1 MFDVFYIEKATGIFP
16 HEQKVSSIEE
26 AQSLSRTRFC
36 WVVNYLC
43 DYTGWDFLY
52 EPVPWQAHQRHAWRS
67 QWQMDSGTYLVPKI
81 WDGVETNYH
90 SDCEIKRL
98 PHYEGWILPDTI
110 DSESVDYSWHPNP
123 IDPPYIYHFPSQHQV
138 ASGLVHIVPGAADI
152 KLIDPFIVTALP
164 DRNNPNWQVHEQI
177 AEDEWDWSWHSN
189 PLEPAYIYQ
198 WGNQWNP
205 AQYKASVQYTVP
217 GATDVKYMDE
227 YTRRLP
233 QPELYECNLPVTE
246 FDFSWEPNPFDPP
259 FHYIFGNQW
268 NPAVIEPTAVYT
280 VPGATVVKYI
290 DDIVAVVAPEM
301 HKWEILDDIVNFD
314 YSWRPSPKDPPYIYV
329 FGNQW
334 LTPEQ
339 RPALRYVVEGATTI
353 KYMDEPK
360 AFRKPNTELFVTHTE
375 CNFDYSWEPDPGS
388 PPYNYVFG
396 NQWWPAEVMPT
407 VEYRMVGATE
417 TKFMSEPAAN
427 LKETV
432 ANWVFTSL
440 SFEFDT
446 SWCPDPGDPP
456 YIYVFGNQWHPA
468 ETMPTIEYHVPGAT
482 ERKFMSEPVAKLTAN
497 RDHWTIPEEVIADNV
512 DFSWCPD
519 PGSPP
524 FVYHF
529 GTEYQT
535 SVNLTYTVP
544 GATEIKFAGDI
555 PTIQKEK
562 SAVAV
567 LDIFY
572 MDRSN
577 AMSQTRFLQLQ
588 ERYPHIQKIRY
599 VNSIKDT
606 IQRCL
611 SKTKNNKFWVIGSEN
626 NYTDFDFSWHS
637 QPWQS
642 SMTHVFGSQW
652 NKWSDTFLINR
663 WEFERHASW
672 AKDIEEFP
680 NLNFVGNQQVVAPS
694 DSTDIYVID
703 FGNTESKQT
712 IEYLQSRYRV
722 VRTARYFDNYF
733 DTLKR
738 LIADVQEQHIWIVAS
753 ICDYNRFDFSWQPEA
768 WQRDMLHVFPSGLQ
782 KFGDTFYASVPA
794 LQAQINSIKFLH
806 EFETV
811 NYCNDQKVTRW
822 RMPVIEHTNDTHV
835 DAVMSSNFAGPFAL
849 FTNTSTI
856 PRDLAEIN
864 LWEEK
869 TKTITPLDS
878 GAGSVVVPK
887 NAIPY
892 IKTQLY
898 DYPYVD
904 RSWKHINNN
913 APLDIIFISNGEK
926 VADENWKRLEWSFT
940 NQRRNNLKRID
951 GINGR
956 VASQHAAATA
966 STTPWYFL
974 VPAKLAISSSFDWQW
989 QPDRMQQPKHYIFH
1003 AKNIV
1008 NGLEYGHMAMVA
1020 YNKNLVLETTGE
1032 GLDFTLDKEHEVVP
1046 MSSGISTYHYDS
1058 WMCWRTAFR
1067 EVVKLRHSMPDVEN
1081 EYRISK
1087 WLTTQADLFDNEFA
1101 KWSVWGAEDAL
1112 EYYDQVNGDFDQLKK
1127 TYEWQWLAS
1136 YAFVKRGLTSKD

>member
-1 MFDVFYIEKATGIFP
+1 M
-16 HEQKVSSIEE
+16 
-26 AQSLSRTRFC
+26 
-36 WVVNYLC
+36 VNYLC
-43 DYTGWDFLY
+43 DYTEWDFLY

-67 QWQMDSGTYLVPKI
+67 QWQMDSGTYLVPKN
-81 WDGVETNYH
+81 WNGLETNYH
-90 SDCEIKRL
+90 ADIEITRL
-98 PHYEGWILPDTI
+98 PNYEGWVLPDTI
-110 DSESVDYSWHPNP
+110 DIDSVDYSWHPNP
-123 IDPPYIYHFPSQHQV
+123 LDPPYIYHFPSQHQP
-138 ASGLVHIVPGAADI
+138 ASGLVYTVPGAGDI
-152 KLIDPFIVTALP
+152 KLVDPFTVTALP
-164 DRNNPNWQVHEQI
+164 DKNNSRWEICEHIN
-177 AEDEWDWSWHSN
+177 EDAWDWSWHPN

-205 AQYKASVQYTVP
+205 AEYKASVRYCVP
-217 GATDVKYMDE
+217 GATEVKYME
-227 YTRRLP
+227 QRSQRLP
-233 QPELYECNLPVTE
+233 HPELFRFNIAVAD
-246 FDFSWEPNPFDPP
+246 FDYSWEPNPFDPP
-259 FHYIFGNQW
+259 LTYVFGNQW
-268 NPAVIEPTAVYT
+268 NPAVLEPTVVYT
-280 VPGATVVKYI
+280 VAGATEIKYI
-290 DDIVAVVAPEM
+290 DDLVAQAAPDM
-301 HKWEILDDIVNFD
+301 SKWEILDDIKEFD
-314 YSWRPSPKDPPYIYV
+314 YSWRPNPTEPPYVYI

-334 LTPEQ
+334 LAPEQ
-339 RPALRYVVEGATTI
+339 RPAVSLAVNGANSI
-353 KYMDEPK
+353 KYMDAPVAVRHGRPEK
-360 AFRKPNTELFVTHTE
+360 FTTHYDGIE
-375 CNFDYSWEPDPGS
+375 FDYSWEPDPGS

-407 VEYRMVGATE
+407 VEYSMAGATE
-417 TKFMSEPAAN
+417 TKFVSDP
-427 LKETV
+427 V
-432 ANWVFTSL
+432 AQLPEQHTNWHTLV
-440 SFEFDT
+440 DC
-446 SWCPDPGDPP
+446 SWDYSWVPDPGDPP
-456 YIYVFGNQWHPA
+456 YIYVFGNQWHSA
-468 ETMPTIEYHVPGAT
+468 VIMPTVEYHVPGAT
-482 ERKFMSEPVAKLTAN
+482 ERKFMELPVARLPAN
-497 RDHWTIPEEVIADNV
+497 LAHWSVPEEVIADNV
-512 DFSWCPD
+512 DFSWVPD

-524 FVYHF
+524 YIYHF
-529 GTEYQT
+529 GTDFQA
-535 SVNLTYTVP
+535 SVNLTYSVP

-555 PTIQKEK
+555 PTVQKEK

-588 ERYPHIQKIRY
+588 QRYPHIQKIRY

-611 SKTKNNKFWVIGSEN
+611 SKTKNNRFWVVGSEN
-626 NYTDFDFSWHS
+626 DYTDFDFSWHS

-680 NLNFVGNQQVVAPS
+680 NLNFVSNQQVVAPS

-703 FGNTESKQT
+703 FGNAESTPT
-712 IEYLQSRYRV
+712 IEYLKSQYRV

-738 LIADVQEQHIWIVAS
+738 LIANVQEEHIWITAS
-753 ICDYNRFDFSWQPEA
+753 ICDYTRFDFSWQPEA
-768 WQRDMLHVFPSGLQ
+768 WQRNMLHVFPSGTQ
-782 KFGDTFYASVPA
+782 KFGDTFYVSVPT
-794 LQAQINSIKFLH
+794 LQAQIDSIKFLH

-811 NYCNDQKVTRW
+811 NYCDDQTVPRW

-835 DAVMSSNFAGPFAL
+835 DAVISSNFDGPFAL
-849 FTNTSTI
+849 FTNTSTV

-892 IKTQLY
+892 IRTQLY
-898 DYPYVD
+898 DYPYID
-904 RSWKHINNN
+904 RSRTHINNN
-913 APLDIIFISNGEK
+913 APLDIIFISNGE
-926 VADENWKRLEWSFT
+926 AGAEDNWQRLKWAFT
-940 NQRRNNLKRID
+940 NQRRNDLKRID

-974 VPAKLAISSSFDWQW
+974 VPAKLAINSSFDWNW

-1003 AKNIV
+1003 ATNVV

-1020 YNKNLVLETTGE
+1020 YNKKLVLETTGE
-1032 GLDFTLDKEHEVVP
+1032 GLDFTLDKQHEVVP
-1046 MSSGISTYHYDS
+1046 VLSGTSTYHFDA
-1058 WMCWRTAFR
+1058 WTCWRTAFR
-1067 EVVKLRHSMPDVEN
+1067 EVIKLKHSLPNVEN

-1087 WLTTQADLFDNEFA
+1087 WLTVRSDLFSDTVFSQ
-1101 KWSVWGAEDAL
+1101 WSVWGAEDAL

-1127 TYEWQWLAS
+1127 SYEWQWLAL
-1136 YAFVKRGLTSKD
+1136 YAFVKRGLTG